1 MEKRVKW
8 LSASKSVHGSSP
20 TRANS
25 FGWRAVAF
33 ELRFEPGY
41 TDGLDWI
48 QSPAA
53 QEEIDRLCNQA
64 RNRTNRRVA

>member
-1 MEKRVKW
+1 MVKRIQE
-8 LSASKSVHGSSP
+8 
-20 TRANS
+20 RARQLAHS
-25 FGWRAVAF
+25 GKFIGWRAVAF

-41 TDGLDWI
+41 AEGLDWI

-53 QEEIDRLCNQA
+53 QEEIDRLCNEA

>member
-1 MEKRVKW
+1 MVKRIQE
-8 LSASKSVHGSSP
+8 
-20 TRANS
+20 RARQLAHS
-25 FGWRAVAF
+25 GKFVGWRAVAF